1 MAQRRSIRGQ
11 AIQVEGSPTD
21 RYAVKAQLVAGPEI
35 IRAYSA
41 MSSAHSSGLSDW
53 NVRIMSTQR

>member
-11 AIQVEGSPTD
+11 EIRIEGSPAD
-21 RYAVKAQLVAGPEI
+21 RDGVKAQLFVGPEI

-41 MSSAHSSGLSDW
+41 MSSSSATIATEVCHD
-53 NVRIMSTQR
+53 NNPPP